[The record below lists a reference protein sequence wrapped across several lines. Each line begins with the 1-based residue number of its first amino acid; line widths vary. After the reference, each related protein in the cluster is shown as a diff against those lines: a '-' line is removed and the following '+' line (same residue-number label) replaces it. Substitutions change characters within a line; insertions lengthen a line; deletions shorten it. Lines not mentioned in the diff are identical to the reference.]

1 MFHRVYY
8 SLSLPFFQYN
18 PNMQTLPIT
27 QVIPEIKEKLLA
39 NTRLVLQAPPG
50 AGKTTALP
58 LALLEEPW
66 LKGKKILMLE
76 PRRLAVRSSA
86 ARMAEL
92 LGEKV
97 GERIGYQIKMDSAQ
111 SQKTKILIVTEGI
124 LTRKLQH
131 DPSLEDVALV
141 IFDEFHERSLHADLS
156 LALAIES
163 QNILREDLKILVMS
177 ATLNTDAISKLL
189 DNAPIIQSKGRSFPV
204 ESIYL
209 HPNTQQPTK
218 KEVPI
223 YTHRLLQKLIKEEEG
238 NILVFLS
245 GMREIKVVEKL
256 LKSSDLNDVYISTL
270 YGNLSKEAQD
280 RAIQTPPK
288 GTRKIV
294 LSTNIAQTSLT
305 IEGIKIVIDSGLHNV
320 SVFSPFSGMNRL
332 ESTFISQDS
341 ATQRAGRA
349 GRLSAGK
356 AYRLWHQSKILIKHD
371 TPEIL
376 SADLS
381 QLLLELAVWGNDDI
395 ATLSW
400 MDLPPSTA
408 LQHAKTLLQD
418 LGAIDKNGTITS
430 HGRAM
435 SKYPMHPRLAHM
447 MLKAKEL
454 DLSYEASLLAA
465 LISEKDIYRNA
476 FGSSDLRERV
486 SILHDIRQQKHINT
500 YYIDL
505 KQCRYLLKN
514 AKRIEKVQR
523 ESIALDMIGVLLSFA
538 YPDRI
543 AKLRSD
549 KSATYLLAN
558 GKGALLHQQDE
569 LFNTGFLVI
578 ADVDAKNSNAA
589 IYKAVA
595 ITHAQIEEYL
605 DEQMYSYEDLT
616 WNDEQQRVE
625 ARRVTKLGAI
635 TLKALQIK
643 NISEEKV
650 IEILIEELEELGL
663 EALHWSKEATSL
675 RQRVSFLNAQDI
687 TLPDFSDDYLLENM
701 DVWLAPYLAG
711 ISTLRACQNL
721 DLRNIL
727 LGQLSFEETKQLDSL
742 APAKLRVA
750 SGLNIAIDYSN
761 PEQPLLAVRLQEMFG
776 TKSTPTL
783 LDGKVK
789 LMLHLLSPAS
799 RPMQVTIDL
808 ESFWKNTY
816 SEVKKELRGKYKKH
830 YWPDDPLTAIAT
842 NKTKKRM

>member
-1 MFHRVYY
+1 
-8 SLSLPFFQYN
+8 
-18 PNMQTLPIT
+18 MQTLPIT
-27 QVIPEIKEKLLA
+27 QVTPKIKEKLA
-39 NTRLVLQAPPG
+39 VNTRLVLQAPPG

-66 LKGKKILMLE
+66 LQGKKILMLE

-97 GERIGYQIKMDSAQ
+97 GEQIGYQIKMDSVQ
-111 SQKTKILIVTEGI
+111 SQKTKILIVTESI

-177 ATLNTDAISKLL
+177 ATLNTAAISKLL
-189 DNAPIIQSKGRSFPV
+189 DNAPIIQSEGRSFPV

-209 HPNTQQPTK
+209 PPNTQQPTK
-218 KEVPI
+218 KELPV

-245 GMREIKVVEKL
+245 GMREIKAVEKL
-256 LKSSDLNDVYISTL
+256 LKSSDLKDVYISTL

-280 RAIQTPPK
+280 RAIQAPPK

-356 AYRLWHQSKILIKHD
+356 AYHLWHQSKILIKHD

-500 YYIDL
+500 HYIDL